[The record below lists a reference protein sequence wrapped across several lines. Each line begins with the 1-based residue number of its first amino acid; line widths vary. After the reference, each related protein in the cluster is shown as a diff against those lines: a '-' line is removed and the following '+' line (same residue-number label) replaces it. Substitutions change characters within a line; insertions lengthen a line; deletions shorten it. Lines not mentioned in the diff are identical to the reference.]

1 MKKIVC
7 TLFVALLVFS
17 CMLIPASAMT
27 ANVYDPSGFIS
38 ADELA
43 DLQQTADLIEDYGYF
58 VMFCLPEDIG
68 SYENTRAF
76 GEAMYDEYGTQE
88 NCIVFVHNQ
97 QTNLCD
103 FYIKETGYE
112 WFTEVI
118 TDKIF
123 DNYNLTE
130 TYYLGAKT
138 FYDTVYA
145 TLLAASPM
153 LQDTTVA
160 QNEDIT
166 DSIVADT
173 TVVAESTT
181 EFVNVERALPLVVDN
196 ADIFTADEE
205 AYFLEKCQD
214 FTNAYK
220 MEIAIV
226 TVVDLEGKDEQTYAD
241 DFYDHNGYGY
251 GENKDGL
258 LCLYLVG
265 EEGKQKLCLTTHGAA
280 QQQITDDEIEDI
292 LLAIKGSVIYD
303 EYKDAFDWYLN
314 MAEEAVKP
322 VPPLFWFLICL
333 AVGLVIGLLITNVMA
348 SANKSVRKQ
357 SAAADYVRHGSLRM
371 TGTNDIFV
379 GTKVKSVPK
388 PKSNSSGG
396 SSGGGSTH
404 TSSSGRSHGGGSI
417 SF

>member
-7 TLFVALLVFS
+7 TLLVALFVASL
-17 CMLIPASAMT
+17 MLIPASALT

-38 ADELA
+38 ADELS

-76 GEAMYDEYGTQE
+76 GEAMYDEYGTKD

-160 QNEDIT
+160 QNEDAT
-166 DSIVADT
+166 DAIAADT
-173 TVVAESTT
+173 TVAVAESTT
-181 EFVNVERALPLVVDN
+181 EFVNLERTLPLVVDN
-196 ADIFTADEE
+196 ADIFTTEEE
-205 AYFLEKCQD
+205 AYFLEKCQA
-214 FTNAYK
+214 FTDEYK

-226 TVVDLEGKDEQTYAD
+226 TVTDLEGKDEQAYAD
-241 DFYDHNGYGY
+241 DFYDYNGYGY
-251 GENKDGL
+251 GENRDGL

-265 EEGKQKLCLTTHGAA
+265 EEGKQKLCLTTHGTA

-292 LLAIKGSVIYD
+292 LLAIKGSVIYE

-333 AVGLVIGLLITNVMA
+333 AVGLAIGLLITNIMA

-357 SAAADYVRHGSLRM
+357 ATAADYVRQGSLMM
-371 TGTNDIFV
+371 TGTNDMFV
-379 GTKVKSVPK
+379 RTRVKSVPK
-388 PKSNSSGG
+388 PKNNSS
-396 SSGGGSTH
+396 SSEGGSTH